1 MPRPLNPQEI
11 AVKRWLTMQE
21 AMFWAGIRS
30 RVTMRR
36 RLDEGVYSGEPVNTR
51 GDWRIDRES
60 IDSAHSRTADEALAM
75 LREFRA

>member
-11 AVKRWLTMQE
+11 AGKRWLNMRE
-21 AMFWAGIRS
+21 AMFWAGIGS
-30 RVTMRR
+30 RVTMRN
-36 RLDEGVYSGEPVNTR
+36 RLNEGVYAGEPVNSR

-60 IDSAHSRTADEALAM
+60 IDAAHSRTADEALAL